1 MRSEKAGQN
10 KEALRREALRRRPAL
25 PEEERRRA
33 GERILQTL
41 CSLAQYRNARR
52 VLIYA
57 SFGDEVPTREL
68 MRTALEEGKQVFCP
82 RVEGAGKMSFY
93 RIWQI
98 GELTPGF
105 RGILEPPLEEER
117 KFRNPA
123 KGDLIIMPGAAF
135 DRQCGRLGY
144 GGGYYDRFLQT
155 VETADALAAETA
167 VVSVAETA
175 AAAGTEHAAGRAACF
190 KAALCFSCQLL
201 EAVMQESTDIR
212 PDLIIAECDTIR
224 QQEEAGAVSAA
235 SFDGT
240 WNRKGNDSA
249 EG

>member
-10 KEALRREALRRRPAL
+10 KEALRREALRRRHAL

-117 KFRNPA
+117 KFRNPP
-123 KGDLIIMPGAAF
+123 KVISSSCPEPPLTGN
-135 DRQCGRLGY
+135 
-144 GGGYYDRFLQT
+144 
-155 VETADALAAETA
+155 
-167 VVSVAETA
+167 
-175 AAAGTEHAAGRAACF
+175 AAGWAMG
-190 KAALCFSCQLL
+190 
-201 EAVMQESTDIR
+201 EAIMTAFFNQWR
-212 PDLIIAECDTIR
+212 R
-224 QQEEAGAVSAA
+224 Q
-235 SFDGT
+235 T
-240 WNRKGNDSA
+240 L
-249 EG
+249 